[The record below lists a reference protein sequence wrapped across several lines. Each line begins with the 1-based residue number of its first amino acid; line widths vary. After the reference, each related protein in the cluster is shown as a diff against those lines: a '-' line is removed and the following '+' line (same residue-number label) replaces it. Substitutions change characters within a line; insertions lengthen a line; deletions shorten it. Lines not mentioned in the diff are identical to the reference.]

1 MEANEHRRRRPT
13 EPAMGYSYKN
23 FTEEAKKDEKIQQ
36 NSDEPAKKKQR
47 LKHIIGVTGKVNNGL
62 KLNCD

>member
-1 MEANEHRRRRPT
+1 
-13 EPAMGYSYKN
+13 MGYSYKN
-23 FTEEAKKDEKIQQ
+23 FTEEPKVDEKIKK
-36 NSDEPAKKKQR
+36 NEEPAKKKQR

>member
-1 MEANEHRRRRPT
+1 MEQNEHRRRRPT

-23 FTEEAKKDEKIQQ
+23 FTEEPKVDEKIKK
-36 NSDEPAKKKQR
+36 NEEPAKKKQR